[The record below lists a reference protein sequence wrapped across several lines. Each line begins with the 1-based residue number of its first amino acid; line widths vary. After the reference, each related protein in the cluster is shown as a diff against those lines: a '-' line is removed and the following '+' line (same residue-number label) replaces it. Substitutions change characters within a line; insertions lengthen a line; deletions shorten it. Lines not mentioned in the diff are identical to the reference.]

1 MLKRISA
8 VILAAAVASVG
19 LATGTAANATTAE
32 KPTVSDLTINPSPVV
47 VTSRDKVT
55 ATFSFV
61 VGKEADKVEATI
73 APRRGDAKP
82 LTLTAPTGT
91 PDGKYTGTFSFG
103 RGEPAGDWR
112 LSVKASNETGT
123 TEAAKDF
130 KVFQVWSTDIVRFGA
145 GPEPAKFGSTL
156 TVSGRLV
163 IHGSKGFDG
172 LKNQRV
178 KILFKEKGSWRW
190 KTVAWDR
197 TNWRGDFAV
206 RVKALKSGWWKAEY
220 DGVKGFTH
228 GSSSDSDQVTVFRPR
243 PPKPDAASRVVD
255 FNASPEPV
263 KKGKKLSLV
272 GELQTWDHGRWDGY
286 EGKVSVWFK
295 AKHGKWTYV
304 KTAWTDGSGEF
315 STTAT
320 AKKSGDWRVVF
331 AGDKDTKPSNSKSDW
346 VLVK

>member
-1 MLKRISA
+1 MTATITPKGG
-8 VILAAAVASVG
+8 AAVPLKLDKADVPTITTSKKYVG
-19 LATGTAANATTAE
+19 T
-32 KPTVSDLTINPSPVV
+32 
-47 VTSRDKVT
+47 
-55 ATFSFV
+55 
-61 VGKEADKVEATI
+61 
-73 APRRGDAKP
+73 
-82 LTLTAPTGT
+82 
-91 PDGKYTGTFSFG
+91 YQFG
-103 RGEPAGDWR
+103 RGEAAGDWT
-112 LSVKASNETGT
+112 LAIKAGNASGT
-123 TEAAKDF
+123 TEASKGF
-130 KVFQVWSTDIVRFGA
+130 RVVQVWSTDIVRFGA
-145 GPEPAKFGSTL
+145 GPEPARFGSAL
-156 TVSGRLV
+156 TVSGRLL
-163 IHGSKGFDG
+163 ILGPKGPDG
-172 LKNQRV
+172 LKDQRV
-178 KILFKEKGSWRW
+178 KILFKERGSFRW

-220 DGVKGFTH
+220 DGVRGFTH
-228 GSSSDSDQVTVFRPR
+228 GSSSGSDQVTVFRPR

-286 EGKVSVWFK
+286 EGKVTVWFK
-295 AKHGKWTYV
+295 AKSGKWTYV

-320 AKKSGDWRVVF
+320 AKKTGDWRVVF